1 MLSYKSMKKDKIIN
15 TKGFPH
21 YKEGER
27 IRNTWLISGYTLG
40 LRLMLARSE
49 KNLTQSELAKSI
61 DTLYQRVHEWEHDW
75 KRPSDKYLQKI
86 AEVLDVSFDWLKY
99 GDFTEEP
106 RYNYERNAV
115 DLNPLSEEDYE
126 KRLQNL
132 QKSSELLSFLS
143 AESLEMI
150 TIILPVL
157 YAVDANRMSD
167 GQEYTF
173 KPNQYQEKEAERLK
187 KACQYIM
194 KKLGQQDSSD

>member
-1 MLSYKSMKKDKIIN
+1 MKKDKIIN

-21 YKEGER
+21 YEEGER

-40 LRLMLARSE
+40 LRLMLARSN
-49 KNLTQSELAKSI
+49 KKLTQSELAKSI

-86 AEVLDVSFDWLKY
+86 AEILDVSFDWLKY

-106 RYNYERNAV
+106 RYMYERNAI
-115 DLNPLSEEDYE
+115 DINPLSEQEYE

-157 YAVDANRMSD
+157 LVVDSNRLTED
-167 GQEYTF
+167 PEYTF
-173 KPNQYQEKEAERLK
+173 NPNQYQEKEAERLK

-194 KKLGQQDSSD
+194 KKLGQLDSSD